1 MSSFKGIIL
10 SGGTGSRF
18 FPVTNSIS
26 KQLLAIYNKPMIYY
40 SLSILMLMGI
50 REILVITRPDE
61 KKLYQK
67 LLGTGKNFGVKFD
80 YIAQP
85 KPGGIAESFLLG
97 KKFIEKKNIVL
108 ILGDNFF
115 YGKNLEKILK
125 KTVKKN
131 QNGAS
136 IFISKTRK
144 PQSFGVVEI
153 DKKNKI
159 LSIVEKPKKPKSNY
173 IVTGLYVYDN
183 SVINLTKKLKYSK
196 RGELEITDL
205 NNMYLKQKK
214 LQGIKL
220 KSNIKWMDNGN
231 SDALLE
237 TSNFVRSTE
246 NKEKKL
252 LFSPEAIALKNKWID
267 KRQLKKN
274 LEKLKNSDYGKSLMR
289 LI

>member
-1 MSSFKGIIL
+1 MNNFKGIIL

-18 FPVTNSIS
+18 FPVTKSIS

-50 REILVITRPDE
+50 KDILIITRPDE

-67 LLGTGKNFGVKFD
+67 LLGNGKNFGTKFK
-80 YIAQP
+80 YISQP

-97 KKFIEKKNIVL
+97 KKFIGKKNIAL

-125 KTVKKN
+125 KTIQEN
-131 QNGAS
+131 QSGAS
-136 IFISKTRK
+136 IFISESKK
-144 PQSFGVVEI
+144 PQDFGVVEI
-153 DKKNKI
+153 NKKNKI

-173 IVTGLYVYDN
+173 IVTGLYLYDN
-183 SVINLTKKLKYSK
+183 SVVDFTKILKYSK

-205 NNMYLKQKK
+205 NNKYLKYKK
-214 LQGIKL
+214 LHGVKL
-220 KSNIKWMDNGN
+220 DSKIKWMDNGN

-237 TSNFVRSTE
+237 TSNFVKRIE

-252 LFSPEAIALKNKWID
+252 LLSPELIAFKNKWIN
-267 KRQLKKN
+267 KYQLKKN
-274 LEKLKNSDYGKSLMR
+274 LKRLKNSDYGKSLMK

>member
-1 MSSFKGIIL
+1 MNNFKGIIL

-18 FPVTNSIS
+18 FPVTKSIS

-40 SLSILMLMGI
+40 SLSILMLMRI
-50 REILVITRPDE
+50 KDILIITRPDE

-67 LLGTGKNFGVKFD
+67 LLGNGKNFGIKFK
-80 YIAQP
+80 YISQP

-97 KKFIEKKNIVL
+97 KKFIGKKNIAL

-125 KTVKKN
+125 KTVKEN

-136 IFISKTRK
+136 IFISKSKK
-144 PQSFGVVEI
+144 PQNFGVVELNRE
-153 DKKNKI
+153 NKI
-159 LSIVEKPKKPKSNY
+159 LSIVEKPKNPKSKY
-173 IVTGLYVYDN
+173 IVTGLYLYDN
-183 SVINLTKKLKYSK
+183 SAVNLTKKLKYSK

-205 NNMYLKQKK
+205 NNEFLKKKK
-214 LQGIKL
+214 LRGIKL
-220 KSNIKWMDNGN
+220 DSKIKWMDNGN

-237 TSNFVRSTE
+237 TSNFVKKVE
-246 NKEKKL
+246 NRNQKL
-252 LFSPEAIALKNKWID
+252 ILSPEVIAFKNKWIN
-267 KRQLKKN
+267 KVRLKKN
-274 LEKLKNSDYGKSLMR
+274 LEKLKNSDYGKTLKK

>member
-1 MSSFKGIIL
+1 MNNYKGIIL

-18 FPVTNSIS
+18 FPVTKSIS

-50 REILVITRPDE
+50 KDILIITRPDE

-67 LLGTGKNFGVKFD
+67 LLGNGKNFGTKFS
-80 YIAQP
+80 YISQP

-97 KKFIEKKNIVL
+97 KKFVGKKNVAL

-125 KTVKKN
+125 KTIQEN
-131 QNGAS
+131 QSGAS
-136 IFISKTRK
+136 IFISESKK
-144 PQSFGVVEI
+144 PQDFGVVEI
-153 DKKNKI
+153 NKKNEI
-159 LSIVEKPKKPKSNY
+159 LSIIEKPKKPKSNY
-173 IVTGLYVYDN
+173 IVTGLYLYDN
-183 SVINLTKKLKYSK
+183 SVIDLTKKLKYSK

-205 NNMYLKQKK
+205 NNKYLNNKK
-214 LQGIKL
+214 LQGVKL
-220 KSNIKWMDNGN
+220 DSKIKWMDNGN

-237 TSNFVRSTE
+237 TSNFVKRIE

-252 LFSPEAIALKNKWID
+252 LLSPELIAFKNKWIN
-267 KRQLKKN
+267 KLQLNQN
-274 LEKLKNSDYGKSLMR
+274 LKKLKNSDYGKSLMK

>member
-1 MSSFKGIIL
+1 MNNFKGIIL

-50 REILVITRPDE
+50 REILIITRPDE
-61 KKLYQK
+61 KKLYKK
-67 LLGTGKNFGVKFD
+67 LLGSGKKFGIRFK
-80 YIAQP
+80 YMSQP

-125 KTVKKN
+125 KAIKKN
-131 QNGAS
+131 QRGAS
-136 IFISKTRK
+136 IFISKTKK
-144 PQSFGVVEI
+144 PQNFGVVEI
-153 DKKNKI
+153 GKKNKI
-159 LSIVEKPKKPKSNY
+159 LSIIEKPKKPKSNY

-183 SVINLTKKLKYSK
+183 NVVNLTKKLKYSK

-205 NNMYLKQKK
+205 NNIYLKKEK
-214 LQGIKL
+214 LLGIKL
-220 KSNIKWMDNGN
+220 DTNIKWMDNGN
-231 SDALLE
+231 SDSLLE
-237 TSNFVRSTE
+237 TSNFVKSIE
-246 NKEKKL
+246 NKTKKL
-252 LFSPEAIALKNKWID
+252 LLSPEVIAFKNKWIN
-267 KRQLKKN
+267 KSQLKKN
-274 LEKLKNSDYGKSLMR
+274 LEKLKNSDYGKSLKN